1 MKSFFPRFI
10 LFGLFTLIIVSTATA
25 FAAGISV
32 SSTNVDRR
40 SIAVTAEDLKPPA
53 CEGILLEHI
62 VSGSGTFT
70 GTSGNDLI
78 IGSPYTDIID
88 GQGGDDCILGGGGD
102 DTLLGNDGIDIC
114 LGNQG
119 NDTFTDCEMAEQ

>member
-1 MKSFFPRFI
+1 MRSSFFRPI
-10 LFGLFTLIIVSTATA
+10 LFGLFMLVIVSTATA

-32 SSTNVDRR
+32 SSSNVDGR
-40 SIAVTAEDLKPPA
+40 SIAVTAEDLKPSA
-53 CEGILLEHI
+53 CEGILLAHV

-78 IGSPYTDIID
+78 IGSPNADFID

-102 DTLLGNDGIDIC
+102 DTLLGNDGTDIC

-119 NDTFTDCEMAEQ
+119 NDVFTNCEMEEQ

>member
-1 MKSFFPRFI
+1 MKNSFFRFI
-10 LFGLFTLIIVSTATA
+10 LLGLFALIIVSAVTA

-32 SSTNVDRR
+32 SSSNVDKR
-40 SIAVTAEDLKPPA
+40 SIIVTAEDLKPPA
-53 CEGILLEHI
+53 CEGILLTHI
-62 VSGSGTFT
+62 VSGTGTFT

-78 IGSPYTDIID
+78 IGSPNADIID

-119 NDTFTDCEMAEQ
+119 DDIFTGCEIEEQ

>member
-1 MKSFFPRFI
+1 MRNSFFRLI
-10 LFGLFTLIIVSTATA
+10 LLGLFALIVVSTATA

-32 SSTNVDRR
+32 SPSNVDRR
-40 SIAVTAEDLKPPA
+40 SITVTAEDLKPPA
-53 CEGILLEHI
+53 CEGILLTHI

-78 IGSPYTDIID
+78 IGSPNADIID
-88 GQGGDDCILGGGGD
+88 GLGGDDCILGGGGD

-119 NDTFTDCEMAEQ
+119 DDIFTSCEMEEQ